1 MPAYDDRFF
10 NPPAPL
16 ASVTLRNPEKGE
28 MVSDVLMLIDSGAD
42 VALAPQQAVILLG
55 VNIDP
60 DAGYEV
66 MGFDGR
72 KRVAQ
77 VVSLDLVFLKRVF
90 RGRFLVINQEWGIV
104 GRDVLNHVSVLL
116 DDPRLNWDEQK
127 STGK

>member
-10 NPPAPL
+10 YPPAPL
-16 ASVTLRNPEKGE
+16 ASVTLRNPENGE

-42 VALAPQQAVILLG
+42 VTLAPQQAVILLG

-66 MGFDGR
+66 TGFDGR
-72 KRVAQ
+72 KSVAQ

-116 DDPRLNWDEQK
+116 DGPRLNWDEQK